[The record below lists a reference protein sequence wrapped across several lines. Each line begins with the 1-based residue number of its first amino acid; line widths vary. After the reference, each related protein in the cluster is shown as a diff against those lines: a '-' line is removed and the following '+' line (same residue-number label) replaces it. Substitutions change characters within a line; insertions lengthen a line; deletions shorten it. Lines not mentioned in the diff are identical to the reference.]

1 MVQILRLTGGPV
13 ALLPCVSLNFYQK
26 CDECVNEA
34 TCGVRDVFVEVRD
47 ATVKILSETSIADLI
62 QREKNLISSFA

>member
-1 MVQILRLTGGPV
+1 
-13 ALLPCVSLNFYQK
+13 
-26 CDECVNEA
+26 
-34 TCGVRDVFVEVRD
+34 VRDVFVEVRD